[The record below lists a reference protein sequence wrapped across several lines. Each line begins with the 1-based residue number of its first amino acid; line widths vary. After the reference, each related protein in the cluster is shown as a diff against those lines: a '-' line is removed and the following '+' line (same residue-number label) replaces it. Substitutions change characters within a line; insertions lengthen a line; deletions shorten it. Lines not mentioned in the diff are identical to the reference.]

1 MFEANAISGMDKT
14 PVISAIP
21 TMGRRRAGYGIFRA
35 AVRANSPNK
44 QNAYNFIKLL
54 SLKDSSSRST
64 LEYDIPLQTERGQ
77 GFGPYLFRKITTNI
91 EDLDG
96 SIYPARICPG
106 EFTKQYATVLDRVT
120 SCSLGT
126 ARVSGDLSVTAQYL
140 NDCMAPYLNG
150 EKDYETCIRD
160 LETKLSMYLSE

>member
-1 MFEANAISGMDKT
+1 MPLAEWIKRRSFRPSPRWTGACRLRCLPALRC
-14 PVISAIP
+14 AP
-21 TMGRRRAGYGIFRA
+21 TA
-35 AVRANSPNK
+35 PTK

-54 SLKDSSSRST
+54 SLKDSTSRST
-64 LEYDIPLQTERGQ
+64 LQYDIPLQTSVAKDLVRI
-77 GFGPYLFRKITTNI
+77 YSSKITNRI

-96 SIYPARICPG
+96 SIYPARICPS
-106 EFTKQYATVLDRVT
+106 EFTKQYATVLDRIT

-126 ARVSGDLSVTAQYL
+126 AWVSGDLSVTAQYL

-150 EKDYETCIRD
+150 EKDYETCIQD